1 MNQIIFM
8 SPRSHLV
15 SRLLLAPALAALT
28 LLTGCATNT
37 LYQWGGYDQAL
48 YAGYKDTTKMEALR
62 IKLEAHLG
70 EMEKSQQKAA
80 PGLYAELGTLY
91 LQAGVSD
98 KALSNYAKERD
109 AWPESRVLMT
119 SLIQNLERRQT
130 APVSGSQK

>member
-1 MNQIIFM
+1 MNQITFM
-8 SPRSHLV
+8 APRSFSA
-15 SRLLLAPALAALT
+15 SRLLLAPVLVALT
-28 LLTGCATNT
+28 LLTGCASNA

-70 EMEKSQQKAA
+70 EMEKSQQKSA

-91 LQAGVSD
+91 LQAGASD

-130 APVSGSQK
+130 APAGGSKP